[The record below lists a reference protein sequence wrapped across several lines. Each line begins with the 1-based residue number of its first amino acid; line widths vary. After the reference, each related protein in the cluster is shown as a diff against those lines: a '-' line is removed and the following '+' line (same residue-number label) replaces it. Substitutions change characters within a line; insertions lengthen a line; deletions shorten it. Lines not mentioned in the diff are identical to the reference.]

1 MKPRYSKNILS
12 HDIRLRLNGREN
24 PIMKNIVK
32 LINEAKNITVVTGA
46 GVSVSGG
53 ISDYQT
59 ANKEWKYEEDRF
71 SVMSYPFFKQEPE
84 RFWEIYREIRAK
96 EISKTAFHDFV
107 KSLEDNADVTVV
119 TQNVDGLHQESGS
132 ENVIEVHGSRNY
144 LICINENIL
153 FSIDLMDKEKTP
165 KCPNCSNVLKPDVSL
180 FFEGVR
186 FLSEAREAIMDSDLL
201 IVAGTSLNVGPFN
214 ELVLYGTINHKPS
227 IWINLEKAPDLYAF
241 TEQYLGS
248 TDKFAS
254 DMVNNASSL

>member
-1 MKPRYSKNILS
+1 M
-12 HDIRLRLNGREN
+12 E
-24 PIMKNIVK
+24 NIVK
-32 LINEAKNITVVTGA
+32 LINKAKNITVVTGA
-46 GVSVSGG
+46 GISVSGG

-59 ANKEWKYEEDRF
+59 SNKEWKYEEDRF

-84 RFWEIYREIRAK
+84 RFWEIYREIRV
-96 EISKTAFHDFV
+96 EGINKTPFHDFV
-107 KSLEDNADVTVV
+107 KSMEDNADVTVV
-119 TQNVDGLHQESGS
+119 TQNVDGLHQEAGS
-132 ENVIEVHGSRNY
+132 ENVIEVHGSRNR

-186 FLSEAREAIMDSDLL
+186 FLSEAREAIMDADLL

-214 ELVLYGTINHKPS
+214 ELVLYATINHKPS
-227 IWINLEKAPDLYAF
+227 IWINLEKAPEIYDF

-248 TDKFAS
+248 TDKFVS
-254 DMVNNASSL
+254 DIVKS